1 MLIRSFQSEASALAK
16 LFSNRSS
23 SFLRCYRRPFSSSS
37 SEVLTPAQEF
47 NKIIT
52 DDYDGAN
59 NFQLT
64 LKVVQRFK
72 KDPSTWPADELP
84 FGLTHPNFIGK
95 VLHPVELR
103 PERAFAN
110 FVPKEMFALRHIF
123 RTIRAR
129 FWHNF
134 FSREGIFDQRPI
146 IEGVRQAFEVV
157 CQAICKRN
165 LSDLVKRGI
174 CSDKIVDR
182 FTGVMGEMSPRQHA
196 LLDVTKDDIIS
207 VAPGALGPFQNIRLG
222 GTEEPLIIYSILCCA
237 FFKKLLLFKTV
248 DPLPLVE
255 SEEAAKRGE
264 QSFVDIPDD
273 YGYKAPRLIFAYM
286 DFSHSLQI
294 SSNMLVKVN
303 PDVNLS
309 DFQFL
314 VM

>member
-1 MLIRSFQSEASALAK
+1 MLARSFRSEASAFAK
-16 LFSNRSS
+16 LLGSCSS
-23 SFLRCYRRPFSSSS
+23 PFWRCGRKSFSSSS
-37 SEVLTPAQEF
+37 NEVLTPAQEF

-52 DDYDGAN
+52 NDYDGAN
-59 NFQLT
+59 SFQST

-72 KDPSTWPADELP
+72 KDPSTWPVDEMP
-84 FGLTHPNFIGK
+84 FGLTHPNFIGR

-123 RTIRAR
+123 RMIRAR

-134 FSREGIFDQRPI
+134 FSREEIFDQRAI

-165 LSDLVKRGI
+165 LNDLVKRGI

-222 GTEEPLIIYSILCCA
+222 GTETPLIIYSILCCA

-248 DPLPLVE
+248 DPLPLLEPGEV
-255 SEEAAKRGE
+255 ANRGE
-264 QSFVDIPDD
+264 QSFLDMPAD

-286 DFSHSLQI
+286 DFSHSIRI
-294 SSNMLVKVN
+294 SHNMLVEVDPN
-303 PDVNLS
+303 VNLA